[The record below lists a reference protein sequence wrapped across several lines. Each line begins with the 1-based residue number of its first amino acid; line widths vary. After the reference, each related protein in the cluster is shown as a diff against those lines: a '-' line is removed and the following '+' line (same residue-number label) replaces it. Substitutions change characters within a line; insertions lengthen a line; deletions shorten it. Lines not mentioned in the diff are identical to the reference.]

1 MNDRK
6 PGLSTDSRHRERL
19 ERKLLAAF
27 DAQFVGPSLPR
38 VRWLRHAAAVIGIV
52 ALLAASQVPA
62 NYRLAVGKR
71 ISVEFLGKSS
81 PEESAQA
88 LIQALGLRTDDR
100 RTLTLQLRARSG
112 GSSILN
118 ADAWSDRL
126 PRDEAIVA
134 RLQALP
140 EFSDAKIS
148 VTELQGEIHGSLVGL
163 VRHLLLNPAGP
174 AEARERAREALIQ
187 ELGELEG
194 SDANVDVQLRN
205 EDGRHYIRV
214 RVQLQDRMPS
224 LPK

>member
-1 MNDRK
+1 M
-6 PGLSTDSRHRERL
+6 DSPHRVRL
-19 ERKLLAAF
+19 ENKLLAAF
-27 DAQFVGPSLPR
+27 DAKFVGPSLPR
-38 VRWLRHAAAVIGIV
+38 VRWLRHATAVVVLV

-71 ISVEFLGKSS
+71 ISVEFSGPHP
-81 PEESAQA
+81 PEESPQA
-88 LIQALGLRTDDR
+88 LIQALGLLADDR
-100 RTLTLQLRARSG
+100 RSLTLQLRTRSG

-126 PRDEAIVA
+126 PPDDAIVA
-134 RLQALP
+134 RLRALP

-163 VRHLLLNPAGP
+163 ARHLLLNPAGT

-187 ELGELEG
+187 ELRELEG
-194 SDANVDVQLRN
+194 SDANVDVQLGN

-214 RVQLQDRMPS
+214 RVQLQARMPS
-224 LPK
+224 FPN

>member
-1 MNDRK
+1 MNDRR
-6 PGLSTDSRHRERL
+6 PTLSTDRPHRERL
-19 ERKLLAAF
+19 EKKLLAAF

-38 VRWLRHAAAVIGIV
+38 VRWRRHATAVVVLV

-71 ISVEFLGKSS
+71 ISVEFSGKS
-81 PEESAQA
+81 PPKESAQA
-88 LIQALGLRTDDR
+88 LIQALGLRADDR
-100 RTLTLQLRARSG
+100 RSLTLQLRARSG

-126 PRDEAIVA
+126 PPDEAIVA

-148 VTELQGEIHGSLVGL
+148 VTELQGEIHGSLGGL
-163 VRHLLLNPAGP
+163 VRHLLLNPAGT

-187 ELGELEG
+187 ELRELEG
-194 SDANVDVQLRN
+194 PDANVDVQLEN

-214 RVQLQDRMPS
+214 RVELQTRTPS
-224 LPK
+224 SSK